1 MEKIINLNDSAK
13 VEKIIPV
20 EQKNDT
26 DKQVKELA
34 KKLEKLE
41 KEVDEKIKIASRISD
56 ENTRREVNIID
67 NALDRLLGAFDL
79 LENRMV
85 LLSIFLVLLVA
96 GFMVYTIL
104 H

>member
-1 MEKIINLNDSAK
+1 M
-13 VEKIIPV
+13 EKIIPV

-56 ENTRREVNIID
+56 ENTRREVNIVD
-67 NALDRLLGAFDL
+67 NALDRLLGAFDI
-79 LENRMV
+79 LENRMA
-85 LLSIFLVLLVA
+85 LLSIFLVILVA
-96 GFMVYTIL
+96 GIIVYTIL